1 MSEKAVTMSQRLEDI
16 RRLRERLAS
25 KGLSPEEALAERRAL
40 HNRILG
46 VLIQDARQA
55 SGRSVA
61 DCASLLGIPEADYL
75 AFEQGE
81 RAPTLP
87 QLEVLAYF
95 FNVPIQ
101 HFWQGETLSAERRE
115 DEIRR
120 RVPELLM
127 LRQRIIGVRLRQLRV
142 QAGLSIQDV
151 AEATGINAE
160 RIEAVENGEEAPP
173 INELE
178 ALAFAVKANLDAL
191 MDGHGPVGRW
201 LQAQEDFE
209 AFAELPAEMR
219 AFILKPINRSYLELA
234 MRLSEMD
241 VNRLRTIA
249 ESILDITL

>member
-1 MSEKAVTMSQRLEDI
+1 MSQRLEDI

-61 DCASLLGIPEADYL
+61 DCASLLGIPETDYL

-151 AEATGINAE
+151 AEATGISAE

-249 ESILDITL
+249 ESILEITL